1 MLVAAEVKPTMNIW
15 VRSLS
20 SGADAWGHVPGD
32 RKRVPWAMA
41 ICQWVEVDSSSHG
54 AETKESYPT
63 LYVEGPKGGN
73 PILDNIHGPLTVFL
87 FLVMEF
93 IPQSICLNGAFLYTM
108 NHNEKEINKVP
119 VCEWILF
126 YKEMNCPYLGCFS
139 SILTKQAICFPQP
152 SWTTE
157 SLSWYIWQI
166 EKSSS
171 SFPEAFDDW
180 AQSTRGWE
188 KSKPGVYRVVPGTK
202 KKWW

>member
-1 MLVAAEVKPTMNIW
+1 
-15 VRSLS
+15 
-20 SGADAWGHVPGD
+20 
-32 RKRVPWAMA
+32 MA
-41 ICQWVEVDSSSHG
+41 ICEWVEIDPSSHG

-73 PILDNIHGPLTVFL
+73 PILDNIHGPRTVFL
-87 FLVMEF
+87 FLIMEF

-171 SFPEAFDDW
+171 SFPEASDDW

-188 KSKPGVYRVVPGTK
+188 KSKPGVYRAVPGTEK
-202 KKWW
+202 KSGGRFLETVSPWQRRNKMGRSLGDKDAKVKNQIS